1 MHFVEL
7 LAALGAV
14 QGVLLLVLIS
24 LRFRHHKNV
33 PFALLLLVYS
43 LRLGTIP
50 SWNPLALLAHPWLLP
65 ATAPLPF
72 LFGPLLWWYVRELT
86 TEGNA
91 TPRRLPLHF
100 LPYLL
105 ETVLVVTTVVGMS
118 AGEYAAFVREVFAGN
133 PPAWMPVRNALKV
146 GVNLAYLVL
155 AVRMAFRF
163 GAPTSTVRAAA
174 GVALGA
180 TLRHRRLWVRAVSV
194 VPIASLI
201 PFAFVAVYPLA
212 SARLAAGEALPF
224 TILAAAMAGLI
235 YTFSILILL
244 APDVPA
250 LGCSDTVRYAE
261 ATRSGLPCHD
271 EQSLWI
277 AEKLRS
283 KLIAGAYR
291 DPEVSLHS
299 LATEL
304 HVTPNRLSLVVN
316 HIYGQTFR
324 ELVNRCRI
332 DYFIRR
338 VLNHALDEQ
347 CILNLAFEAGFS
359 SKSTFNRVF
368 KEHIGMS
375 PSCYAAGVETRGCG
389 EVGAAFK
396 N

>member
-7 LAALGAV
+7 LAALGTV

-50 SWNPLALLAHPWLLP
+50 SWNPVALLAHPWLLP

-133 PPAWMPVRNALKV
+133 PPAWMPLRNALDCSAQS
-146 GVNLAYLVL
+146 GLPGTCNAHGLWIRNLEREV
-155 AVRMAFRF
+155 
-163 GAPTSTVRAAA
+163 PPSTIQ
-174 GVALGA
+174 
-180 TLRHRRLWVRAVSV
+180 RHRRLWVRVVAV

-224 TILAAAMAGLI
+224 AVLAAAMAGLI
-235 YTFSILILL
+235 YTFSLLILM
-244 APDVPA
+244 APDILA

-261 ATRSGLPCHD
+261 PTRSGSPCHD

-283 KLIAGAYR
+283 KLIAGTYR

-304 HVTPNRLSLVVN
+304 HVTPNRLSMVVN

-389 EVGAAFK
+389 EVGAALR